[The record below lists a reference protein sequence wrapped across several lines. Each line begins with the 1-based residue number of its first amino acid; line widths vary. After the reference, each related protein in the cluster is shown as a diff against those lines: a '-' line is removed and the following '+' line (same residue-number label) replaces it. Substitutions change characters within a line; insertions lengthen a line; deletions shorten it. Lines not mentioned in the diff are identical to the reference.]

1 MQVGQGNRVENMWA
15 DMREICLGEAEELVG
30 RTSGYGVSRGEKWWW
45 NGEVQES
52 IKRKS
57 KAFKDWKVRHAQGA
71 EEWYREEERDVIRRV
86 GMAIGR
92 AAEQLNERLGTRE
105 GEKDIYKISNLRKR
119 QRQDLGIGCHQ
130 EQRWKYPVLYRDE
143 DNKERWREYF
153 EQLLNTENE
162 REEMG

>member
-1 MQVGQGNRVENMWA
+1 M
-15 DMREICLGEAEELVG
+15 CGEAEELVG

-52 IKRKS
+52 IKRKL

-71 EEWYREEERDVIRRV
+71 EERYREKERDAGRRV

-92 AAEQLNERLGTRE
+92 AAEQLNERLGTR
-105 GEKDIYKISNLRKR
+105 GEKGIYKISDLGKR
-119 QRQDLGIGCHQ
+119 QRQDLGKLGVMKGRDGNI
-130 EQRWKYPVLYRDE
+130 LYRDE
-143 DNKERWREYF
+143 DIKKRWREYF

-162 REEMG
+162 REEMGNHRGWNQ